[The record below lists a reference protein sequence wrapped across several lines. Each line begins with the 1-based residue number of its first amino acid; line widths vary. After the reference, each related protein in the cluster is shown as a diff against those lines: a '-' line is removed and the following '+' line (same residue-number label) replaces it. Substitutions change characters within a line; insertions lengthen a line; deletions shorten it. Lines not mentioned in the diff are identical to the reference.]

1 MDRSSA
7 TSSANSGV
15 PSQHWGL
22 LPVLLIVCLIVSVAS
37 LWFLAGNWIDLVIQ
51 VVFVLL
57 YIAALADFGKPYFVT
72 AHFMVSSFL
81 ETLFYLTL
89 VLSTPHKMWFLM
101 AALIT
106 GFWARLHHRRGE
118 NPISYQCS
126 FIRLSS
132 SLRIAAS
139 CSSSHFASFK

>member
-15 PSQHWGL
+15 PSQHW
-22 LPVLLIVCLIVSVAS
+22 A

-89 VLSTPHKMWFLM
+89 VLSTLWFLM

-106 GFWARLHHRRGE
+106 ALLGLF
-118 NPISYQCS
+118 SYRILS
-126 FIRLSS
+126 KFLGTSS
-132 SLRIAAS
+132 S
-139 CSSSHFASFK
+139 

>member
-72 AHFMVSSFL
+72 APFMVSSFL

-106 GFWARLHHRRGE
+106 ALLGLFSYRILSKFLGTFFIIEGE
-118 NPISYQCS
+118 KNPYHTNA
-126 FIRLSS
+126 LSS
-132 SLRIAAS
+132 GYPA
-139 CSSSHFASFK
+139 HYG

>member
-37 LWFLAGNWIDLVIQ
+37 LWFLAGNRIDLVIQ

-106 GFWARLHHRRGE
+106 ALLGLF
-118 NPISYQCS
+118 SYRILS
-126 FIRLSS
+126 KFLGTSS
-132 SLRIAAS
+132 S
-139 CSSSHFASFK
+139 